1 MKTKSPESY
10 ASGKRGTH
18 KKIKNLQRGIMFCK
32 QSKKKCLPKIVKS
45 LGRGA

>member
-10 ASGKRGTH
+10 ASIKRGTH
-18 KKIKNLQRGIMFCK
+18 KKVKHLQRGAK
-32 QSKKKCLPKIVKS
+32 NPEKGTYQKIVKS